1 VLSRGLAA
9 LTLVGL
15 GLVLGTVMQ
24 PQSASAQGQVGIVG
38 GAGSGAAASETQG
51 MISAADQRKAMID
64 ELRTLNSRMDRI
76 EGLLS
81 KGLTVKVSEMPA
93 IRERSDDDRA
103 DKNSDKK

>member
-1 VLSRGLAA
+1 
-9 LTLVGL
+9 
-15 GLVLGTVMQ
+15 
-24 PQSASAQGQVGIVG
+24 
-38 GAGSGAAASETQG
+38 
-51 MISAADQRKAMID
+51 MID